1 MYSWV
6 SGEKRRER
14 MLRSGAM
21 DGAGV
26 VEEDA
31 GVL

>member
-1 MYSWV
+1 MYSWT

-14 MLRSGAM
+14 VLRSGAM

-26 VEEDA
+26 VEEES